1 MKLYWTTDAWDD
13 YTYWQ
18 RADPAKVEKIK
29 ALLKNIRENHPFKG
43 LGKPEPLKH
52 GLSGFWS
59 RRITGDHRLV
69 YRVTAP
75 PGDQQ
80 LEIVQCRFH
89 Y

>member
-1 MKLYWTTDAWDD
+1 MKVYWTPDAWDD
-13 YTYWQ
+13 YTYW
-18 RADPAKVEKIK
+18 RRRDPSKAKKIK
-29 ALLKNIRENHPFKG
+29 ALINDITQNDPFKG

-52 GLSGFWS
+52 DLSGFWS

-69 YRVTAP
+69 YRLTGG
-75 PGDQQ
+75 PGEQQ